1 MAGTLLLLFISL
13 SVTTSLFNNALANDS
28 PPTGLSTNDPSQV
41 STSQDSHKDNCLPI
55 QCRESGKA
63 TFLIV
68 FGDSLFD
75 VGFGVEELC
84 LPSNYTPYGQKLNK
98 FGRFSD
104 GRTIPDFIAE
114 YVFGAEERLVKP
126 YSCNLTKTERQFKE
140 NNRTLSF
147 ARAGAGV
154 LDGLPRETDK
164 NTGRTLEEQV
174 ELFVKLNDTIKL
186 FGEDSKRKEETLYL
200 ISIGAFD
207 YLREIAN
214 KTQNGID
221 PTEVVNKIVDAVTN
235 IAAKGGRRFAFM
247 NIGPLRHYPIVQKLN
262 LDEKTL
268 GELDRLVK
276 RHNKELKAKLP
287 KTLKDSNYSYSILDY
302 HSIIKNI
309 MENPDSYG
317 FDRHTI
323 KSACCGWGPFKAYGC
338 GSSDKVGCG
347 EHSIEDYMFFD
358 EMHHTEHINHLLA
371 KIFWNSNGLA
381 SPKNLKSIAGLE
393 KIEFDFPGF

>member
-13 SVTTSLFNNALANDS
+13 SITTNLFNDALANGLH
-28 PPTGLSTNDPSQV
+28 PPYSAPSLE
-41 STSQDSHKDNCLPI
+41 SNCPPVT
-55 QCRESGKA
+55 CPESGKA

-75 VGFGVEELC
+75 VGFGIEELC

-104 GRTIPDFIAE
+104 GRTVPDFIAE

-126 YSCNLTKTERQFKE
+126 YSCDLTKTEDQFKK

-154 LDGLPRETDK
+154 LEGISQEMDK

-174 ELFVKLNDTIKL
+174 ELFVKLNDMIKL

-200 ISIGAFD
+200 ISMGAFD
-207 YLREIAN
+207 YLQKIAN
-214 KTQNGID
+214 KTRSEID
-221 PTEVVNKIVDAVTN
+221 PAEVVNKIVDAVTK

-247 NIGPLRHYPIVQKLN
+247 NIGPLRYYPIVQKLN
-262 LDEKTL
+262 LDDKTL
-268 GELDRLVK
+268 GELDRWVEK
-276 RHNKELKAKLP
+276 HNEELKNKLHEA
-287 KTLKDSNYSYSILDY
+287 LKDSQYSYSILDY
-302 HSIIKNI
+302 HSIIEKI
-309 MENPDSYG
+309 MENPGSYG
-317 FDRHTI
+317 FDTHTI
-323 KSACCGWGPFKAYGC
+323 KSACCGWGPLRAEGC
-338 GSSDKVGCG
+338 GSLDKEGCG
-347 EHSIEDYMFFD
+347 QHSIEEYVFFD
-358 EMHHTEHINHLLA
+358 GMHHTEHINHLLA
-371 KIFWNSNGLA
+371 KIFWNSNDLA

-393 KIEFDFPGF
+393 KTEFDFPGF